1 MGLFSDVKCG
11 RCDRR
16 YSGLRARC
24 PYCGARR
31 GKRGKHARDKD
42 NSTGRVVIGLILVVV
57 LIVAVVAV
65 IATSVTG
72 QQPDGGQQETNQGGN
87 IADSDGV
94 TNVEGVGAGED
105 EGGDEDADVGTEE
118 GSTDAGQATGT
129 EDEGDTEGEGA
140 GVSTAVNTLYITNPW
155 SDDPQTDFTASVGDT
170 IQFSYVAEPN
180 FEDAEVLWETSDDNV
195 FVILQTGEFTAIGAG
210 TAKLSLTVNDKT
222 ISLHVVV
229 YD

>member
-1 MGLFSDVKCG
+1 MGLISDVKCG

-31 GKRGKHARDKD
+31 GKRGKHARDKA
-42 NSTGRVVIGLILVVV
+42 NSTGRVVLGLILVVV

-105 EGGDEDADVGTEE
+105 EGDGEDADVGTEE

-129 EDEGDTEGEGA
+129 EDEGNTEGEGA

-155 SDDPQTDFTASVGDT
+155 SDDPQADFTASVGDT

>member
-1 MGLFSDVKCG
+1 MGIISEVKCG

-105 EGGDEDADVGTEE
+105 EGDDEDADVGTEE

-140 GVSTAVNTLYITNPW
+140 GVSTAVNTLYITTPGLTI
-155 SDDPQTDFTASVGDT
+155 PRQTLL
-170 IQFSYVAEPN
+170 Q
-180 FEDAEVLWETSDDNV
+180 VLATLSSSAT
-195 FVILQTGEFTAIGAG
+195 LQ
-210 TAKLSLTVNDKT
+210 SLTLRMQKSFGKPVT
-222 ISLHVVV
+222 IMYL
-229 YD
+229 